1 MIGTAPIE
9 QHICKT
15 CAHTFEGY
23 FCNLCGEKVLDAR
36 DKKSTTSL
44 RTVLMATT
52 IADNRFIKSLRLTV
66 LNPGF
71 LSREY
76 VDGRRVP
83 YMRPLQMFFI
93 LNVIYFLFPV
103 LQLFNP
109 SLKTQVSY
117 LAHAPIARSI
127 IKHKLATERISML
140 GLELM
145 YNDKTN
151 RMAKLM
157 VVLFIALAAVPLSL
171 IFRKRNRL
179 FSDHIALAIELSS
192 FNLAINAIGL
202 FIVLA
207 LMNSLFHW
215 SRVTWGV
222 YLNDLTVTVIFV
234 LTNLYFIFRAA
245 QTFYNQKGKRLVIK
259 AFLGIAGLFAAL
271 EAYKFM
277 LFFITLWTL

>member
-1 MIGTAPIE
+1 MIGSGPLL
-9 QHICKT
+9 QHTCKT
-15 CAHTFEGY
+15 CSHEFKGF
-23 FCNLCGEKVLDAR
+23 FCNVCGEKVLDAR
-36 DKKSTTSL
+36 DRKSTTSL

-52 IADNRFIKSLRLTV
+52 IGDNRFIKSLRLTI

-109 SLKTQVSY
+109 SLKTQIRY
-117 LAHAPIARSI
+117 LAHAEIARSI
-127 IKHKLATERISML
+127 IAHKLVAEKISMI

-151 RMAKLM
+151 RLAKLL
-157 VVLFIALAAVPLSL
+157 VVLFIALAALPLSV
-171 IFRKRNRL
+171 IFRRRNRL

-192 FNLAINAIGL
+192 FNLAINAIGMY
-202 FIVLA
+202 IVLM
-207 LMNSLFHW
+207 LMNTLFHW
-215 SRVTWGV
+215 GKLTWGV
-222 YLNDLTVTVIFV
+222 YLNDLTITIIFV

-245 QTFYNQKGKRLVIK
+245 QNFYNQKGKRLVIK
-259 AFLGIAGLFAAL
+259 AFLGVIGLFLAL
-271 EAYKFM
+271 EAYKFL
-277 LFFITLWTL
+277 LFFITLWSL